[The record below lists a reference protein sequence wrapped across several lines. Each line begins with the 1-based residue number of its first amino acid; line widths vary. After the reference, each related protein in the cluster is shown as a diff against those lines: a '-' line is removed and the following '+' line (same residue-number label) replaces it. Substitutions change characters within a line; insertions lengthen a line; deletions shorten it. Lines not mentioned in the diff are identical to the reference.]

1 MFIATEKRKENL
13 SEYLIYM
20 FQIEDA
26 IRSADLDLQAIEEKM
41 VVPFM
46 LPEVT
51 HREMV
56 NWYANLVLMMEKEK
70 VRTKGHLQFLVNLM
84 ADLNGFHLR
93 LMESEVDLQY
103 TQSYKS
109 VAGLLNEIRQR
120 GARGDHDVETALTGL
135 YGYFILKL
143 AKKDISEETKQA
155 MTQISTWLGLLS
167 ELYRQFEAGEF
178 EF

>member
-1 MFIATEKRKENL
+1 MFIAREKRKENL

-26 IRSADLDLQAIEEKM
+26 IRSADADLQAIERKM
-41 VVPFM
+41 IVPFM
-46 LPEVT
+46 LPEAT

-56 NWYANLVLMMEKEK
+56 NWYANLILMMEKEK

-84 ADLNGFHLR
+84 DDLNGFHLR
-93 LMESEVDLQY
+93 LMASELDAQY
-103 TQSYKS
+103 EQSYKS
-109 VAGLLNEIRQR
+109 VAGLLTEVRRR
-120 GARGDHDVETALTGL
+120 GARGNHDVETALTAL
-135 YGYFILKL
+135 YGYYILKL
-143 AKKDISEETKQA
+143 GKKAISHETIQA
-155 MTQISTWLGLLS
+155 MTQISKWLGLLS